1 MPSEL
6 PVPCMAGGAGTGWCS
21 RDPVLSLKLPSSFWV
36 GDLVPVEELKGI
48 SLNIYSLRRNQG
60 PALMAA
66 LSFPNCFS
74 FVSAPPPLPDN
85 QLFESA
91 LWNSG
96 KVRRLHEAYFPQ
108 TRNRGHR
115 KDLYPGETHRV
126 PFHFVHTY
134 VSLLWG
140 FEDFFFPID
149 LLYISLF
156 QYHAMLSHFSRVRL
170 WVTP

>member
-1 MPSEL
+1 MSMEFSRKDSFTEG
-6 PVPCMAGGAGTGWCS
+6 VRVFAAFQCMQTFFLLGGGAGTGWCS

-91 LWNSG
+91 L
-96 KVRRLHEAYFPQ
+96 
-108 TRNRGHR
+108 
-115 KDLYPGETHRV
+115 
-126 PFHFVHTY
+126 
-134 VSLLWG
+134 
-140 FEDFFFPID
+140 
-149 LLYISLF
+149 
-156 QYHAMLSHFSRVRL
+156 
-170 WVTP
+170 